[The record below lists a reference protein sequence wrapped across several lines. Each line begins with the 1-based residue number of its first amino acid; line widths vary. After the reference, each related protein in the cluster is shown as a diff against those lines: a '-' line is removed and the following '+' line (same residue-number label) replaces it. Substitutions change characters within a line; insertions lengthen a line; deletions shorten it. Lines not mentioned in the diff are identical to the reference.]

1 MKFKTILILI
11 FFTILRIFLITYI
24 PIFLSTNMGYDDVL
38 MVNQAESL
46 IDGNWL
52 GEYDDK
58 TLTKG
63 FFYPFFIATCNK
75 LHIKYSVGSTIL
87 YVLAS
92 ILFIYS
98 IHHLVKRKGSLIF
111 YYLLLLYNPISFAF
125 ETYQKLYRNSIVPA
139 LTIIIFS
146 LIILLIKHKD
156 SKKGYIISFLVGLI
170 LFIMYNNRQ
179 DMIWIAP
186 SLVLLA
192 IALINKSKTLKS
204 IMPLFI
210 IFITFIIGNTIISTK
225 NYLEYGLYTT
235 NELEKSSFKKTF
247 LELSKIKSK
256 NIDSQISKE
265 TLDKVAKTSETF
277 NNLYTKE
284 KQIELY
290 TNWTYKSSEIG
301 KEINNGFLIWALR
314 SMVDYTN
321 GAQAAEQTWKD
332 IYAEIEDEKFEKRFI
347 LNNVYLVPPRLSYI
361 PIVLKEVPKNLKYI
375 ITYENV
381 IPKINTTYRD
391 EDIVKLAR
399 KVTNDTI
406 LYHSCSDEKCTISAD
421 DYIYSK
427 NLLLSISNLYS
438 LMIPILFIIS
448 IVIFIYNIIKKKNIL
463 LECMVISSFI
473 LIFFGVT
480 YTDCFY
486 VDAANYFYFAP
497 IYSVLIIFI
506 ILSLKGVDLH
516 EIINNNTR
524 LQ

>member
-1 MKFKTILILI
+1 
-11 FFTILRIFLITYI
+11 
-24 PIFLSTNMGYDDVL
+24 
-38 MVNQAESL
+38 
-46 IDGNWL
+46 
-52 GEYDDK
+52 
-58 TLTKG
+58 
-63 FFYPFFIATCNK
+63 
-75 LHIKYSVGSTIL
+75 
-87 YVLAS
+87 
-92 ILFIYS
+92 
-98 IHHLVKRKGSLIF
+98 
-111 YYLLLLYNPISFAF
+111 
-125 ETYQKLYRNSIVPA
+125 
-139 LTIIIFS
+139 
-146 LIILLIKHKD
+146 
-156 SKKGYIISFLVGLI
+156 
-170 LFIMYNNRQ
+170 
-179 DMIWIAP
+179 
-186 SLVLLA
+186 
-192 IALINKSKTLKS
+192 
-204 IMPLFI
+204 
-210 IFITFIIGNTIISTK
+210 
-225 NYLEYGLYTT
+225 
-235 NELEKSSFKKTF
+235 
-247 LELSKIKSK
+247 
-256 NIDSQISKE
+256 
-265 TLDKVAKTSETF
+265 
-277 NNLYTKE
+277 
-284 KQIELY
+284 
-290 TNWTYKSSEIG
+290 
-301 KEINNGFLIWALR
+301 
-314 SMVDYTN
+314 MVDYTN
-321 GAQAAEQTWKD
+321 GSQAAEQTWKD

>member
-1 MKFKTILILI
+1 MKIKLI
-11 FFTILRIFLITYI
+11 IFLILFTLLRILLITNI

-38 MVNQAESL
+38 MVRQAEAL

-75 LHIKYSVGSTIL
+75 LHIKYSIGSTVF

-98 IHHLVKRKGSLIF
+98 IHHLVKRKGSLIY

-125 ETYQKLYRNSIVPA
+125 ETYQRLYRNSIVPA

-146 LIILLIKHKD
+146 LIILLIKNKD
-156 SKKGYIISFLVGLI
+156 SKKRYILSFLVGFI
-170 LFIMYNNRQ
+170 LFVMYNNRQ
-179 DMIWIAP
+179 DMIWIVP
-186 SLVLLA
+186 SLALLA
-192 IALINKSKTLKS
+192 IFLINKSKILKS
-204 IMPLFI
+204 SIPLFI
-210 IFITFIIGNTIISTK
+210 IFITFITGNTIISTK

-235 NELEKSSFKKTF
+235 NELEKSSFKTTF

-256 NIDSQISKE
+256 NMDSQISKE

-314 SMVDYTN
+314 SIVDYKN
-321 GAQAAEQTWKD
+321 GAKFAEQTWEN
-332 IYAEIEDEKFEKRFI
+332 IYTEIKDEKFEKRFI

-375 ITYENV
+375 VTYENV

-391 EDIVKLAR
+391 EDIVNLAR
-399 KVTNDTI
+399 TVTNDTI
-406 LYHSCSDEKCTISAD
+406 LYNSCSDKNCTISAD

-438 LMIPILFIIS
+438 LIVPILFIIS
-448 IVIFIYNIIKKKNIL
+448 IVIFIYNVIKKKNVI
-463 LECMVISSFI
+463 LECMILSSFI

-506 ILSLKGVDLH
+506 IISLKGVDLH
-516 EIINNNTR
+516 DVINNNSR